1 MDGYGLSLAK
11 KRERAYAEIER
22 QKKEAEAAEREAR
35 REQREIESNDAAK
48 RSADA
53 SERSARSADRANVIS
68 VIALFFALASLVIS
82 VLKCQ
87 PPPPRRLKPQW
98 PLRAGWRVGWLRP
111 APGIPLFE
119 LRTAHPASLRNTRPA
134 PYSAIPGTPF
144 PSSHHPPPV
153 ALLCVAILPPF
164 LV

>member
-1 MDGYGLSLAK
+1 LHRFVLLSASVLRYTEIFRKEVIFMDGYGLSLAK

-68 VIALFFALASLVIS
+68 VIALLFALASLVIS
-82 VLKCQ
+82 VLK
-87 PPPPRRLKPQW
+87 
-98 PLRAGWRVGWLRP
+98 
-111 APGIPLFE
+111 
-119 LRTAHPASLRNTRPA
+119 
-134 PYSAIPGTPF
+134 
-144 PSSHHPPPV
+144 
-153 ALLCVAILPPF
+153 
-164 LV
+164 